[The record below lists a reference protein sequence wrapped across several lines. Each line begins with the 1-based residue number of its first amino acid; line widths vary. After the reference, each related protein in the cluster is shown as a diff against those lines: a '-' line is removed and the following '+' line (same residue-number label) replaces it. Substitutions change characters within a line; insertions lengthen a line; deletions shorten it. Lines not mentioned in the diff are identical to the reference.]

1 MSFHVFSG
9 VLNIFCSC
17 KNISPARPLMHEVNL
32 MIRDGRYGQGMDFMD
47 VRYDCSVIAV
57 ISVDVKRRLWLWN
70 ASLRPQKN
78 RSWGPKRWVVILK
91 KYLELLNLYFLNLI
105 AEHQFWVLWWDLNR
119 FDIWALSWCLAV
131 VLMAPWFCAKIR
143 LISPSANFS
152 TSRLTV
158 KPLSLSLE
166 MITYT
171 VALPAVMWRFL
182 QPWDC
187 QKDLAPAEMV
197 CVEMHRANFRK
208 ARSICGRLSKTSL
221 HLRSNNFT
229 PCTSTRGWTG
239 RAPRCPGGIST
250 LFEHQVLQ
258 GLANFVTQEV
268 KPWQQDGQAVA
279 LLSKSRGPH
288 RIMLFL
294 QHNVQDAVDA
304 GRLAINVLS
313 SMALVPWCWNQS
325 WPMTADGVRIP
336 SCWHFLNP
344 LSIEWF
350 VCWFGSTNLTL
361 KKWHFLPAYQEC
373 VHLHKSE
380 NG

>member
-1 MSFHVFSG
+1 MSTLVVS
-9 VLNIFCSC
+9 CSC
-17 KNISPARPLMHEVNL
+17 SHGTLILCQNPVDFTFCQLFYQQVDGEATVPLPWDDHIHRRIARGDVAFPAALGLSKRPGSG
-32 MIRDGRYGQGMDFMD
+32 RDGLR
-47 VRYDCSVIAV
+47 
-57 ISVDVKRRLWLWN
+57 WN
-70 ASLRPQKN
+70 ALCK
-78 RSWGPKRWVVILK
+78 
-91 KYLELLNLYFLNLI
+91 
-105 AEHQFWVLWWDLNR
+105 
-119 FDIWALSWCLAV
+119 
-131 VLMAPWFCAKIR
+131 
-143 LISPSANFS
+143 
-152 TSRLTV
+152 
-158 KPLSLSLE
+158 
-166 MITYT
+166 
-171 VALPAVMWRFL
+171 L
-182 QPWDC
+182 Q
-187 QKDLAPAEMV
+187 
-197 CVEMHRANFRK
+197 N
-208 ARSICGRLSKTSL
+208 G
-221 HLRSNNFT
+221 NNFT

-258 GLANFVTQEV
+258 GLANFATQEV